1 MSSDFDFNIDLNDIE
16 EQDNDFSPIEE
27 GTYELAAEEW
37 EQKTSKNNNQYLKVK
52 YRVLGPNYANRVLWE
67 NFTIGGA
74 NPTIAIRR
82 LKEWI
87 VAVGQEPG
95 VLSADR
101 MPGLMNQA
109 FFAKVGIEES
119 AGYDPQNKIVTFLRP
134 KNTVRVTPQQTQ
146 PKVTPTQSVPT
157 ATGASISADW
167 D

>member
-1 MSSDFDFNIDLNDIE
+1 MSDFDFNIDLNDIE

-101 MPGLMNQA
+101 MPGLMSQA

>member
-1 MSSDFDFNIDLNDIE
+1 MSDFDFNIDLNDIE

-67 NFTIGGA
+67 NFTVTGA

-87 VAVGQEPG
+87 VATGQEPG
-95 VLSADR
+95 VLSAER

-134 KNTVRVTPQQTQ
+134 KYTVRVTPQQTQ

>member
-1 MSSDFDFNIDLNDIE
+1 MSDFDFNIDLNDIE

-52 YRVLGPNYANRVLWE
+52 YRVLWE

-101 MPGLMNQA
+101 MPGLMSQA

>member
-1 MSSDFDFNIDLNDIE
+1 MSDFDFNIDLNDIE

-67 NFTIGGA
+67 NFTVTGA

-87 VAVGQEPG
+87 VATGQEPG
-95 VLSADR
+95 VLSAER

>member
-1 MSSDFDFNIDLNDIE
+1 MSDFDFNIDLNDIE

-87 VAVGQEPG
+87 VATGQEPG
-95 VLSADR
+95 VLSAER
-101 MPGLMNQA
+101 MPGLMSQA

>member
-1 MSSDFDFNIDLNDIE
+1 MSDFDFNIDLNDIE

-67 NFTIGGA
+67 NFTVTGA

-87 VAVGQEPG
+87 VATGQEPG
-95 VLSADR
+95 VLSAER
-101 MPGLMNQA
+101 MPGLMSQA

>member
-1 MSSDFDFNIDLNDIE
+1 MSDFDFNIDLNDIE

-67 NFTIGGA
+67 NFTVTGA

-87 VAVGQEPG
+87 VATGQEPG
-95 VLSADR
+95 VLSAER

-146 PKVTPTQSVPT
+146 PKVTPSQDVPT

>member
-1 MSSDFDFNIDLNDIE
+1 MSNDFDFNIDLNAIE
-16 EQDNDFSPIEE
+16 EPDNDFSPIEE

-37 EQKTSKNNNQYLKVK
+37 EQKISKNNNKYLKVK

-87 VAVGQEPG
+87 VATGQNPG
-95 VLSADR
+95 VLNAER
-101 MPGLMNQA
+101 MPGLMSQA
-109 FFAKVGIEES
+109 FFAKVGIETS
-119 AGYDPQNKIVTFLRP
+119 VGYDPQNKIVSFLLP
-134 KNTVRVTPQQTQ
+134 KNTVRVTPQETQ
-146 PKVTPTQSVPT
+146 PKATPTQSVPT

>member
-1 MSSDFDFNIDLNDIE
+1 MSNDFDFNIDLNAIE
-16 EQDNDFSPIEE
+16 EPDNDFSPIEE

-37 EQKTSKNNNQYLKVK
+37 EQKVSKNNNTYLKVK
-52 YRVLGPNYANRVLWE
+52 YRVLGPNYANRVLWV
-67 NFTIGGA
+67 NFTITGA
-74 NPTIAIRR
+74 NPAVAIRR

-95 VLSADR
+95 VLSAER
-101 MPGLMNQA
+101 MPGLMNQS

-119 AGYDPQNKIVTFLRP
+119 KDYDPQNKIVSFLQP
-134 KNTVRVTPQQTQ
+134 KNTVTVTPQKTQ
-146 PKVTPTQSVPT
+146 PQATPTQSVPT

>member
-1 MSSDFDFNIDLNDIE
+1 MSDFDFNIDLNAIE

-37 EQKTSKNNNQYLKVK
+37 EQFTSKNNNQCLKVK

-67 NFTIGGA
+67 IFTITGD
-74 NPTIAIRR
+74 NPTVAIRR

-87 VAVGQEPG
+87 VATGQELG
-95 VLSADR
+95 VLSAER
-101 MPGLMNQA
+101 MPGLMSQA

-119 AGYDPQNKIVTFLRP
+119 KQGYDPQNNIVTFLRP

-146 PKVTPTQSVPT
+146 PKATPTQSVPT

>member
-1 MSSDFDFNIDLNDIE
+1 MPSDFDFNIDLNAIE
-16 EQDNDFSPIEE
+16 EPDNDFSPIEE

-95 VLSADR
+95 VLNAER
-101 MPGLMNQA
+101 MPELMNQA

-119 AGYDPQNKIVTFLRP
+119 VGYDPQNKIVSFLQP
-134 KNTVRVTPQQTQ
+134 KNTVRVTPQETQ
-146 PKVTPTQSVPT
+146 PKATPTQSVPT

>member
-1 MSSDFDFNIDLNDIE
+1 MSNDFDFNIDLNAIE
-16 EQDNDFSPIEE
+16 EPDNDFSPIEE

-37 EQKTSKNNNQYLKVK
+37 EQKVSKNNNTYLKIK

-67 NFTIGGA
+67 NFTITGA
-74 NPTIAIRR
+74 NPAVAIRR

-95 VLSADR
+95 VLSAER
-101 MPGLMNQA
+101 MPGLMNQS

-119 AGYDPQNKIVTFLRP
+119 KDYDPQNKIVSFLRP
-134 KNTVRVTPQQTQ
+134 KNTVTVTPQKTQ
-146 PKVTPTQSVPT
+146 PQATPTQSVPT